1 MRASDRQQEFSGS
14 TRNPDQHS
22 PGRLAIAGLAAVIVV
37 TLLTGG
43 CGTGTDNE
51 SKPVAITVTA
61 DVINVIAQAIPE
73 TYTTAGTLVANGRVD
88 IASRLLGE
96 IRNLAVREGQ
106 AVTTGQRLLT
116 IDATEITNR
125 LNEVQARL
133 SEARAQSEEARAD
146 LERHQK
152 LLAQKA
158 ISERAVEQARL
169 RYDVTRESVH
179 AADAATSQIR
189 AQLEYTDIRS
199 PVTGVVVTKHKQNG
213 DMATPGAPILTIE
226 DPSNIEVETFIKESY
241 VNQIN
246 PGDKVQVSIDALRK
260 QGSGTVT
267 RVVRS
272 GETGTYRY
280 LVKVVLSDV
289 SDLRAGMFARVE
301 FPVGE
306 KTGIAI
312 PNSAIIERSDI
323 PGVYLVDENAI
334 AHFRMVRTGRHW
346 QDQTEI
352 VAGLS
357 ANDRIA
363 ITNTATLRTGDR
375 IEAAIPAPLPQSAT
389 PVPGQDSNE

>member
-1 MRASDRQQEFSGS
+1 MRASDRRQESSDTASATGPRS
-14 TRNPDQHS
+14 L
-22 PGRLAIAGLAAVIVV
+22 GRFAIAGLTGVIVV
-37 TLLTGG
+37 TLLTSG
-43 CGTGTDNE
+43 CGAGTDSE
-51 SKPVAITVTA
+51 SKPAAGTVTA
-61 DVINVIAQAIPE
+61 DAINVVAQAIPE
-73 TYTTAGTLVANGRVD
+73 TYTTAGTLVANERVD

-106 AVTTGQRLLT
+106 AVTKGQRLLT
-116 IDATEITNR
+116 VDATEITNR

-133 SEARAQSEEARAD
+133 SEARAQADEARAD

-152 LLAQKA
+152 LLSQKA

-169 RYDVTRESVH
+169 HYDVTRESVR

-241 VNQIN
+241 VNQVN
-246 PGDKVQVSIDALRK
+246 PGDKVQVSIDALRR
-260 QGSGTVT
+260 QVSGTVT

-280 LVKVVLSDV
+280 LVKMVLSDI

-301 FPVGE
+301 FPIGE
-306 KTGIAI
+306 KAGIAI
-312 PNSAIIERSDI
+312 PNTAIIERSDI
-323 PGVYLVDENAI
+323 PGVYIVDENAI

-352 VAGLS
+352 VSGLS

-375 IEAAIPAPLPQSAT
+375 IEAISPSLLQGAT